1 MLIDAPGV
9 EDIDEKSKG
18 SGDIVLTDDN
28 AGEILKM
35 INRINR

>member
-1 MLIDAPGV
+1 MLIDAPAV
-9 EDIDEKSKG
+9 EDVEANKEG